1 MYDSVTQY
9 YKYNDSLDTD
19 DYCSYNRDNLQAIE
33 TVSSLDFIT
42 SEVQMSVGGGNSF
55 VEP

>member
-1 MYDSVTQY
+1 VTQY

-19 DYCSYNRDNLQAIE
+19 DYCSFTQDNLHAIE

-42 SEVQMSVGGGNSF
+42 CGVQMSVGGGNSF